1 MIEILQDETLDD
13 LNKVNK
19 KIIQKK
25 NGFRFSIDAVLIAN
39 FIDIRHKGTTVM
51 DIGTG
56 SGIIPL
62 LLSENE
68 NILKI
73 FGVEIITENAILAK
87 RSIEYNNLDN
97 KIEIINKDIK
107 ELSVDSKIDMIV
119 TNPPYIK
126 SDNGK
131 KSENSV
137 KAISKHEVK
146 LTLEEL
152 IINSRRILKSG
163 GSFNIVCRT
172 DRFQEIVNLLSE
184 NNFFAK
190 RIRMVH
196 VKPGKN
202 SILFMIE
209 AVKDKKYTPEI
220 LEPIYLYDENG
231 SYTEEILK
239 YY

>member
-119 TNPPYIK
+119 TNPPY
-126 SDNGK
+126 
-131 KSENSV
+131 
-137 KAISKHEVK
+137 
-146 LTLEEL
+146 
-152 IINSRRILKSG
+152 
-163 GSFNIVCRT
+163 
-172 DRFQEIVNLLSE
+172 LLS
-184 NNFFAK
+184 
-190 RIRMVH
+190 
-196 VKPGKN
+196 
-202 SILFMIE
+202 
-209 AVKDKKYTPEI
+209 
-220 LEPIYLYDENG
+220 
-231 SYTEEILK
+231 
-239 YY
+239 

>member
-152 IINSRRILKSG
+152 VINSRRILKSG

>member
-56 SGIIPL
+56 SCIIPL

-152 IINSRRILKSG
+152 VINSRRILKSG

>member
-1 MIEILQDETLDD
+1 
-13 LNKVNK
+13 
-19 KIIQKK
+19 
-25 NGFRFSIDAVLIAN
+25 
-39 FIDIRHKGTTVM
+39 M

-152 IINSRRILKSG
+152 VINSRRILKSG

>member
-131 KSENSV
+131 RSETSV

-152 IINSRRILKSG
+152 VINSRRILKSG

-202 SILFMIE
+202 AILFMIE
-209 AVKDKKYTPEI
+209 AIKDKKYTPEI

>member
-131 KSENSV
+131 KSEN
-137 KAISKHEVK
+137 
-146 LTLEEL
+146 
-152 IINSRRILKSG
+152 
-163 GSFNIVCRT
+163 IVT
-172 DRFQEIVNLLSE
+172 
-184 NNFFAK
+184 
-190 RIRMVH
+190 
-196 VKPGKN
+196 GKQ
-202 SILFMIE
+202 S
-209 AVKDKKYTPEI
+209 
-220 LEPIYLYDENG
+220 
-231 SYTEEILK
+231 
-239 YY
+239 

>member
-1 MIEILQDETLDD
+1 
-13 LNKVNK
+13 
-19 KIIQKK
+19 
-25 NGFRFSIDAVLIAN
+25 
-39 FIDIRHKGTTVM
+39 M

-131 KSENSV
+131 RSENSV

-152 IINSRRILKSG
+152 VINSRRILKSG